1 MQEFWP
7 VLQQSPLF
15 AGIEKDRAYRMLAC
29 LSAVRRT
36 FAKGTYILRAGDAV
50 SRFGLLLTGSVQ
62 VVAEDFWGN
71 RNILAILGVGEVFAE
86 SYACLP
92 GAKLTVDV
100 MALEDIDVLF
110 LDARNALMP
119 CSSACD
125 EHGALVRNLAAMLA
139 AKNLNLNDKLHHVTQ
154 RSTRDKLL
162 SYLSA
167 QSLRAASPSFEIP
180 FNRQQLADYLAVER
194 SAMSAELGRL
204 RDEGVLTFQKNGFCL
219 IAKEER

>member
-7 VLQQSPLF
+7 VLQQTPLF
-15 AGIEKDRAYRMLAC
+15 AGITEDKADRMLAC
-29 LSAVRRT
+29 LSAARRT
-36 FAKGTYILRAGDAV
+36 FAKGAYVLRTGDDV
-50 SRFGLLLTGSVQ
+50 NRFGMLLSGSVQ

-71 RNILAILGVGEVFAE
+71 LNILAILGVGEVFAE

-100 MALEDIDVLF
+100 IALEDTEALF

-154 RSTRDKLL
+154 RSTREKLL

-167 QSLRAASPSFEIP
+167 QSARAGSPSFSIP

-204 RDEGVLTFQKNGFCL
+204 RDEGVLTFQKNSFRL
-219 IAKEER
+219 R

>member
-1 MQEFWP
+1 MLEFWTI
-7 VLQQSPLF
+7 LQQTPLF
-15 AGIEKDRAYRMLAC
+15 TGITEDKADRMLTC
-29 LSAVRRT
+29 LSAARRS
-36 FAKGTYILRAGDAV
+36 FAKGMYILHTGDAV
-50 SRFGLLLTGSVQ
+50 TRFGLILTGSVQ

-100 MALEDIDVLF
+100 MALEDTEALF

-119 CSSACD
+119 CASACD

-154 RSTRDKLL
+154 RSTREKLL

-167 QSLRAASPSFEIP
+167 QSARTGSPTFAIP

-219 IAKEER
+219 RV